1 MLSPHR
7 PSPPPPSRHP
17 CARLAATALLLLA
30 LGACRGRQEASGPI
44 PYGGSGTIGD
54 ELLPALSAAFEQRGG
69 RPVKNV
75 QNVGST
81 RGYGLLVDGGVELA
95 GLARSLKSAERA
107 DRPYYV
113 VVGYDALAV
122 YVHPSN
128 PVPSL
133 SRAQLKALFTGKV
146 RNWKDVGGPD
156 APVELVS
163 VDTTVGSGTTDFFRE
178 EVLEG
183 ARFAPTTVQNFP
195 PDIIKYISGR
205 PHGISFGTL
214 SVEAKGVRFLPVD
227 GVAPTPAQVR
237 SAEYPLSRPLLLVT
251 REVPEGSLQAFLD
264 FAVSPEGQALVEKY
278 FVPVHSR

>member
-1 MLSPHR
+1 MHIPR
-7 PSPPPPSRHP
+7 PPTAPLPLRPLR
-17 CARLAATALLLLA
+17 AAAAVTLLLA
-30 LGACRGRQEASGPI
+30 LAACGAGPEARGPI
-44 PYGGSGTIGD
+44 TYGGSGTIG
-54 ELLPALSAAFEQRGG
+54 EGLLPALSQAFEARGG
-69 RPVKNV
+69 RQVKNV

-81 RGYGLLVDGGVELA
+81 RGYGLLADGSVELA

-113 VVGYDALAV
+113 VLGYDALAV

-133 SRAQLKALFTGKV
+133 SRAQLKALFTGRV

-183 ARFAPTTVQNFP
+183 ATFAPTTVQNFP
-195 PDIIKYISGR
+195 PDIIKYMSSR
-205 PHGISFGTL
+205 PHSISFGTL
-214 SVEAKGVRFLPVD
+214 SVEARGVRFLPVD

-251 REVPEGSLQAFLD
+251 REVPGGQLQAFLD
-264 FAVSPEGQALVEKY
+264 FAVSPEGQALVEKS